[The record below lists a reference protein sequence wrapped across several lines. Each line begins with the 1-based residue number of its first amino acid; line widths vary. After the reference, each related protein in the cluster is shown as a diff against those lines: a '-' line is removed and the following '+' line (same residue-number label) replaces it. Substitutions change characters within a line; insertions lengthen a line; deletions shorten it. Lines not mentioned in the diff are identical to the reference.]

1 MSISN
6 TSLCLLFCFISLT
19 TFAQIDRTTASEI
32 DTDTKVLLEDLLQNV
47 GAEGEFDFNTAY
59 EYLEYYL
66 EHPIGLN
73 SATQRDLE
81 ELGLL
86 TPVQI
91 SNFLNH
97 RARTGDL
104 LALYELQA
112 IPSFDAATI
121 QLILPFVTLKNAV
134 DDYQIPLDQMLRRG
148 SNELYLR
155 WQRRLQLERGFT
167 DEVSPT
173 SRFLGDPNRFYLRYK
188 HSYENRFQYGIT
200 AEKDPGEPFFR
211 SVNKNE
217 GFDFYSAHV
226 FLKDYNKNIRAVA
239 LGDYAVSLGQGLIIH
254 SGYGYGKSNLV
265 MDIKKTTRT
274 LRPYTSVSEFGF
286 LRGGGA
292 TFAMGDHWEATAFA
306 SYRASDGNALERDTL
321 DGFADEI
328 IGFTSLLNTGFHRN
342 LNEISKQN
350 TVRQLSAGGNIKY
363 RQRNWHIGFNAIHDR
378 FNRAL
383 IPRAQPYNLFF
394 FRSDRWSNMSLD
406 YSYIYKNINFFGE
419 TAVDQNGALATLN
432 AALIG
437 LDRKVDVAILHRYYA
452 SDYIA
457 LNANAFGEST
467 AARNES
473 GLYLAMV
480 VRPAFRWEWS
490 GYFDIYQHPWLR
502 FRTDAPSTG
511 YDFRT
516 RLRFYKKRD
525 VESYLQVRYE
535 VKEQNDPN
543 SNAKT
548 DVLTDI
554 RVFQARLHL
563 SKKVGKTL
571 ELRTRLD
578 WGYSDTGQDTDRN
591 TGFGILQDII
601 YRPIAFPI
609 SFSTRYALFDTG
621 GFATRFYHYESNLIY
636 TFAIPAYYNRGSR
649 FYFNLRY
656 RGIRNL
662 TLEAR
667 YAQTFWN
674 NQSAFG
680 NGINEIS
687 GNLRSEIG
695 AQVKYKF

>member
-1 MSISN
+1 MSQIKGI
-6 TSLCLLFCFISLT
+6 LCCIFIIILNKAFSQSDTLFSTIN
-19 TFAQIDRTTASEI
+19 
-32 DTDTKVLLEDLLQNV
+32 TDTKTLLEDLLQNV

-59 EYLEYYL
+59 EYLEYYI
-66 EHPIGLN
+66 ERPISLN
-73 SATQRDLE
+73 KASQQDLE

-86 TPVQI
+86 SSIQI
-91 SNFLNH
+91 ANFLNH

-104 LALYELQA
+104 LAIYELQA
-112 IPSFDAATI
+112 IAAFDAATI
-121 QLILPFVTLKNAV
+121 QLILPFVTLDRDIN
-134 DDYQIPLDQMLRRG
+134 DYRVPIQQMLRSG

-155 WQRRLQLERGFT
+155 WQRRLQRERGFT
-167 DEVSPT
+167 DEVSPE
-173 SRFLGDPNRFYLRYK
+173 SRFLGDPNRFYVRYK

-200 AEKDPGEPFFR
+200 AEKDPGEPFFQ
-211 SVNKNE
+211 SVNRNE

-239 LGDYAVSLGQGLIIH
+239 LGDYMVSLGQGLILN
-254 SGYGYGKSNLV
+254 SGFGYGKSNLV
-265 MDIKKTTRT
+265 MDIKKTART
-274 LRPYTSVSEFGF
+274 LRPYTSVSEVGF

-292 TFAMGDHWEATAFA
+292 TFAFGEHLEVTAFG
-306 SYRASDGNALERDTL
+306 SYLATDGNALERDTL
-321 DGFADEI
+321 DGFTDEI

-342 LNEISKQN
+342 LNEIAKQN
-350 TVRQLSAGGNIKY
+350 TVRQASVGGNVKY
-363 RQRNWHIGFNAIHDR
+363 RQRNWHIGFNAIYDQ

-383 IPRAQPYNLFF
+383 LPREQPYNRFF
-394 FRSDRWSNMSLD
+394 FRGDRWWNASVD

-419 TAVDQNGALATLN
+419 TAISENGGLATLN

-437 LDRKVDVAILHRYYA
+437 LDRKVDFAILHRYYA

-467 AARNES
+467 AARNEN
-473 GLYLAMV
+473 GLYFGMV

-511 YDFRT
+511 YDFRS

-525 VESYLQVRYE
+525 LETYLQVRYE
-535 VKEQNDPN
+535 VKEQNAPN
-543 SNAKT
+543 NESKT
-548 DVLTDI
+548 DFLTPV

-563 SKKVGKTL
+563 SKKINKSL

-578 WGYSDTGQDTDRN
+578 WGYSDNGMDTERN
-591 TGFGILQDII
+591 KGFGILQDII

-609 SFSTRYALFDTG
+609 SFSTRYALFDTE
-621 GFATRFYHYESNLIY
+621 GFATRFYHFESNLIY
-636 TFAIPAYYNRGSR
+636 TFSIPAYYNRGSR
-649 FYFNLRY
+649 FYLNVRY

-667 YAQTFWN
+667 YARTFWN
-674 NQSAFG
+674 NQEAFG
-680 NGINEIS
+680 NGVDQIT
-687 GNLRSEIG
+687 GNLRSEVA
-695 AQVKYKF
+695 AQLKYKF